1 LKQCFGDSI
10 KIGGYSS
17 CGLYAI
23 FNDPEK
29 HGIRK
34 DVQKDH
40 EDAWYQ
46 RTRCDF
52 LLQFYYDFF
61 AYVKKENAPIDFFSW
76 HTYDTVEVMV
86 EMANYISGTLKELGY
101 GHIESH
107 LNEWNTAR
115 QNAQRGTSFAS
126 ATAAAAML
134 AMQDTE
140 TDLLNYYDARVG
152 ISRYAGIFNPLTM
165 EVLCTYYSF
174 CAFGELYALG
184 TQVSLTGTERGVYGV
199 AATNGEENA
208 LMLANV
214 SGEAKE
220 ITTNL
225 DDGFSVYLIDREH
238 PMTKTALS
246 SASFTLE
253 NNQVAL
259 LKQI

>member
-1 LKQCFGDSI
+1 MFSVG
-10 KIGGYSS
+10 
-17 CGLYAI
+17 
-23 FNDPEK
+23 
-29 HGIRK
+29 
-34 DVQKDH
+34 
-40 EDAWYQ
+40 Q
-46 RTRCDF
+46 RS
-52 LLQFYYDFF
+52 
-61 AYVKKENAPIDFFSW
+61 APQIHF
-76 HTYDTVEVMV
+76 
-86 EMANYISGTLKELGY
+86 
-101 GHIESH
+101 
-107 LNEWNTAR
+107 
-115 QNAQRGTSFAS
+115 FAS